1 MADSWVSWVYCFGEN
16 TRRSDDLTIGS
27 MIHSRR
33 TRDKSYAVDRRSLHH
48 VVIEVIQPA
57 QLPPALFLFYSR
69 PTECAGVCRFE
80 ALSFL
85 LAAACSGITLEK
97 GGYTEAASALSG
109 ERQETVCVSASG

>member
-1 MADSWVSWVYCFGEN
+1 M
-16 TRRSDDLTIGS
+16 
-27 MIHSRR
+27 
-33 TRDKSYAVDRRSLHH
+33 
-48 VVIEVIQPA
+48 
-57 QLPPALFLFYSR
+57 
-69 PTECAGVCRFE
+69 CRFE